1 MDELA
6 TWQCPPDSCVL
17 GLPFTSQGPAGYLDS
32 GVSNT
37 EAAADSSRENE
48 ITERENEG
56 GMPSLSV
63 WVL

>member
-1 MDELA
+1 MNELA

-17 GLPFTSQGPAGYLDS
+17 GLLLISQGQARNLDS

-48 ITERENEG
+48 VTERENEG
-56 GMPSLSV
+56 GMQSLSV
-63 WVL
+63 WIL